1 MKSVDIHCF
10 RVLLH
15 NYSYFNQPTT
25 KFHYKGK
32 QIDLVHK
39 AIEIIIYRVY
49 RIIVHGI
56 LTKATVFK
64 CIWGWLLEPSH
75 GTNMTIT
82 FPILSPISLPE
93 I

>member
-32 QIDLVHK
+32 QIDLVH
-39 AIEIIIYRVY
+39 
-49 RIIVHGI
+49 
-56 LTKATVFK
+56 
-64 CIWGWLLEPSH
+64 
-75 GTNMTIT
+75 
-82 FPILSPISLPE
+82 
-93 I
+93 